1 MTTPSEGVEWEG
13 VVEIAAVAGNL
24 GNVAVW
30 RRLVR
35 CFCGKVW
42 AISLLEVVKD
52 KMKFRK
58 GNWMGLEGFQEEF
71 AKILGGF
78 LRV

>member
-1 MTTPSEGVEWEG
+1 MG
-13 VVEIAAVAGNL
+13 
-24 GNVAVW
+24 
-30 RRLVR
+30 
-35 CFCGKVW
+35 
-42 AISLLEVVKD
+42 AICLLEVVKD